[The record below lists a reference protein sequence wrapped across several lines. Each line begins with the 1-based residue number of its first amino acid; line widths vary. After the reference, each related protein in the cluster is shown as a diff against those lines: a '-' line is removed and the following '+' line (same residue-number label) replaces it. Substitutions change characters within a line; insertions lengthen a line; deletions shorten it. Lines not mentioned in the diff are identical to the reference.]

1 MIMWL
6 DFRVRQLIWS
16 MDRADDSEGRRVS
29 RKPIACPFRPFQYC
43 GVASLSTPVPPYC
56 IFPMRLIEILSNI
69 LSIFGIY
76 FLVQHVPF
84 LLPRNL
90 IPHVAAALT
99 EVRGLVDRAEANGA
113 ITDASKFRADLAR
126 YGVIR
131 SLSHYPSPLTARHSF
146 ANQLL
151 RMRTES
157 QRAPGIF
164 QQLVLAVRYRLTYK
178 AYTLSLQVD
187 DMKIKV
193 EVNWSALLT
202 SSVSDSGVLAGSR
215 RTAACVA
222 YHWQHRG
229 HHYRASHSRK
239 QYV

>member
-1 MIMWL
+1 ME
-6 DFRVRQLIWS
+6 RREKHKNERGAV
-16 MDRADDSEGRRVS
+16 RADDSEGRRVS
-29 RKPIACPFRPFQYC
+29 RKPIACPFRPLSLWRGLSLYTS
-43 GVASLSTPVPPYC
+43 AALLHLSTPA
-56 IFPMRLIEILSNI
+56 MRLIEILSNI

-90 IPHVAAALT
+90 IPHVAAVLT

-126 YGVIR
+126 YGVIC
-131 SLSHYPSPLTARHSF
+131 SLSPSPLTGRHSF

-151 RMRTES
+151 QMRTES

-178 AYTLSLQVD
+178 IYTLSLHVD

-202 SSVSDSGVLAGSR
+202 SSASDSGVLAGSR